1 MSARVARKAVSGH
14 RYVDRVPRL
23 SAFHGIVIYMYI
35 RDHGVA
41 HFHAR
46 HGGREAVI
54 EVATG
59 AVLAGGLDRRQMK
72 LVSEWTELHREDL
85 VAAWERASAGEPPG
99 TIEPL
104 P

>member
-1 MSARVARKAVSGH
+1 
-14 RYVDRVPRL
+14 VPRL
-23 SAFHGIVIYMYI
+23 SAFYGIVIYMYI

-46 HGGREAVI
+46 HGDDEAVI
-54 EVATG
+54 EVASG
-59 AVLAGGLDRRQMK
+59 NVLAGQLPRRQMSM
-72 LVSEWTELHREDL
+72 VREWTNLHRDEL
-85 VAAWERASAGEPPG
+85 LAAWQRATMAEPPG

>member
-1 MSARVARKAVSGH
+1 MGVSAH

-46 HGGREAVI
+46 HGGNEAVV

-59 AVLAGGLDRRQMK
+59 DVLAGQLDRRQMK
-72 LVSEWTELHREDL
+72 LVGEWTDLHRDEL
-85 VAAWERASAGEPPG
+85 LAAWERASAGEPPG